1 MPKLRAGD
9 VNSRGRMYALPLV
22 WVECV
27 RIMDALYAVLM
38 MMLLL
43 VYFFCFAFGDEIRE
57 CLRAKAEEI
66 RARTRKEQENDKV
79 GI

>member
-1 MPKLRAGD
+1 MIDG
-9 VNSRGRMYALPLV
+9 
-22 WVECV
+22 
-27 RIMDALYAVLM
+27 LYAVLM
-38 MMLLL
+38 MLLL
-43 VYFFCFAFGDEIRE
+43 LLYFFCFAFGDEIRE

>member
-1 MPKLRAGD
+1 
-9 VNSRGRMYALPLV
+9 MYALPLV
-22 WVECV
+22 WLECL
-27 RIMDALYAVLM
+27 RIMDGLYAVLM

-43 VYFFCFAFGDEIRE
+43 VYFFCFAFMDEIRE